1 MMSQSHPAEEKDMLL
16 SDKANP
22 NSVPAHHARMMD
34 QAASRRNYSAPPML
48 PKPEPK
54 PAVMVDIKGHV
65 TRMPDE
71 PSHGQYI
78 IEMAPRDGG
87 PKKIVFLKDHAE
99 ACVAKA
105 RDSFLI
111 HKDSYGPYFGD
122 IVTIC

>member
-1 MMSQSHPAEEKDMLL
+1 MLL

-22 NSVPAHHARMMD
+22 NSVPARHARMMD
-34 QAASRRNYSAPPML
+34 QAAIRRNYSAPPML

-78 IEMAPRDGG
+78 LEMTPRDGG
-87 PKKIVFLKDHAE
+87 PKKIVFLKDQDE
-99 ACVAKA
+99 ACVSKA
-105 RDSFLI
+105 RDSFENGTCLEFLI
-111 HKDSYGPYFGD
+111 HKNCYGPYFGD